1 MKINL
6 FQEGRRKMIGIEEGD
21 VYVSFPAE
29 GIARLQVDSLVGD
42 GYVLVASYS
51 AGTSQNVA
59 QFATQKQARR
69 AFHRVSAL
77 IFDRW
82 RWWRRGGIAALV
94 LVLMSVVR
102 APAAYEAPRAAPVP
116 APAASYSGGEF
127 RPHVTMPAIKAPELS
142 CAKQ

>member
-6 FQEGRRKMIGIEEGD
+6 FQESRKKMIGIEEGD

-29 GIARLQVDSLVGD
+29 GISRLQIDPMAD
-42 GYVLVASYS
+42 AGYALVASYS
-51 AGTSQNVA
+51 TGAGQGVA

-69 AFHRVSAL
+69 ALHRVSAL
-77 IFDRW
+77 VFDRW
-82 RWWRRGGIAALV
+82 RWWRRGGIVALV
-94 LVLMSVVR
+94 LILMSVVR
-102 APAAYEAPRAAPVP
+102 APAAYEAPRPTPIP

-127 RPHVTMPAIKAPELS
+127 RPNVTMPAIKVPELN